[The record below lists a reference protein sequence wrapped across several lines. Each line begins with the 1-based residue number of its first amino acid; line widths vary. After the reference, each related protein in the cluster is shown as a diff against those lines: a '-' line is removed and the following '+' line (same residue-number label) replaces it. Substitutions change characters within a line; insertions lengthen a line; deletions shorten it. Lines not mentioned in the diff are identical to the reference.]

1 MRPGLQLLG
10 SLLHRS
16 QPLLALQDL
25 GVELVF
31 GSVHDVLDVVGLELL
46 PSYKQIFVSAHLTL
60 RVGPSS
66 QFGVGRRRFS
76 ATTLSITTF
85 CIMTFGIKMNETRR
99 SG

>member
-1 MRPGLQLLG
+1 LRPGLQLLG

-66 QFGVGRRRFS
+66 QFGVGRRGVRRHD
-76 ATTLSITTF
+76 TQHNDIQHNDVRH
-85 CIMTFGIKMNETRR
+85 KNE
-99 SG
+99 